1 VRQIPNYLIIGSG
14 RLARH
19 LAHYFQLCEIKFHNW
34 SRSNHNISQLEEFLK
49 LSEVI
54 ILAIN
59 DDSVKLF
66 IQQYPILTTKTL
78 IHCSG
83 CLKFDNFIGIHPL
96 MSFGNELYQHNT
108 YKKISFI
115 IDSSLE
121 DFKKYFSTLRNP
133 VHFIPKD
140 EKAYYHALCVMSG
153 NFTTI
158 IWSKLFKELE
168 SRLNIPKEAAFTY
181 LNSIALN
188 LQINHRDALTG
199 PLIRGDSKTIN
210 QNLAALEND
219 SFLPIYQTFI
229 KILGENYGHK

>member
-1 VRQIPNYLIIGSG
+1 MAFSPLRLNTAATFPYNQLGNFAGIDNPYL
-14 RLARH
+14 
-19 LAHYFQLCEIKFHNW
+19 
-34 SRSNHNISQLEEFLK
+34 
-49 LSEVI
+49 LSEN
-54 ILAIN
+54 LAGQFMGFDY
-59 DDSVKLF
+59 DDEDDKEDEPKEKLNPFQEF
-66 IQQYPILTTKTL
+66 IMRSY
-78 IHCSG
+78 
-83 CLKFDNFIGIHPL
+83 
-96 MSFGNELYQHNT
+96 
-108 YKKISFI
+108 
-115 IDSSLE
+115 E
-121 DFKKYFSTLRNP
+121 DA
-133 VHFIPKD
+133 KD

-219 SFLPIYQTFI
+219 SFLPIYQIFI